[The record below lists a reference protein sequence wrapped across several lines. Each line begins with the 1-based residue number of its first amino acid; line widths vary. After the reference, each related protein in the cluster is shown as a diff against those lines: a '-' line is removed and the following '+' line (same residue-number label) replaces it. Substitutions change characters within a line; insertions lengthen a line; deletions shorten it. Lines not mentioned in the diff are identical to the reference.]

1 MARGLTHRVCR
12 RMLKGGM
19 IDPSDSVPSLPESDV
34 RMRFDASRSQILVL
48 TKTRPQFDSLLETMA
63 RAPGAQR
70 EDAGEPNT
78 LRYRDVVTTW
88 HERCSAEHVVECLQT
103 AFVNFLILDL
113 RGPEREFIEQRD
125 KAFRLLTALD
135 GVEDVET
142 RYGFH
147 RIMILLSG
155 EGDLI
160 DQTILELG
168 QRGVGHVLRDPSWRS
183 NDRTVGTGT
192 GSGTGSGS
200 ENGSEDGSGTRAGTR
215 AESDAVS
222 SFGARVL
229 EQVHLA
235 LLRPRR
241 ESRALCAAGGGIT
254 GIYFEMGALKCLDD
268 CFGRKLVNTFDAYY
282 GISAGAVV
290 TSLMANG
297 YSIDE
302 MMAAVAGVS
311 GGRLPPLSMAL
322 FRLGHFDFASALR
335 RGRRAVEALWST
347 MRDVRKIRSK
357 LSLEGLL
364 FDYLDLVGPPFRGHT
379 FERMLRN
386 ALTVPGTTN
395 DFRRMPRKLFVGATD
410 QDARRHVLFGD
421 ETHNHIPISVAVQA
435 SMSLNPAFSPT
446 ELDGR
451 FHEDGAVTRTSNFTE
466 AIQRGAGLVFV
477 LDPFVPYVSR
487 TPGFARDHGV
497 LYNLDQNIRTV
508 SFTRF
513 ESARNWALRRHPDV
527 GFYTFLPANR
537 LRQLLSVSP
546 MDHRPYLEIWRG
558 AYLST
563 LYHVRRVAHRLTG
576 DAAVH
581 GLTLET
587 SRAET
592 VAERLRAVVTRELRL
607 NDFYPDGRIEIIEPP
622 FCLSLSQP
630 SRAPNRASARAS
642 VGRGP
647 ASAETMRS
655 FSAAWPTAEP
665 LLDPS
670 SKKSAANDRSA

>member
-1 MARGLTHRVCR
+1 
-12 RMLKGGM
+12 MLKGVM
-19 IDPSDSVPSLPESDV
+19 IVPSDSATSRPASDV
-34 RMRFDASRSQILVL
+34 SMKFDPNRSQILVL
-48 TKTRPQFDSLLETMA
+48 TRTRPQFDALFESIA
-63 RAPGAQR
+63 CAPGCAPGVAPAAYDGALAAR
-70 EDAGEPNT
+70 T
-78 LRYRDVVTTW
+78 IRYQDVVTTW
-88 HERCSAEHVVECLQT
+88 HDRSSAEQVIECLQT
-103 AFVNFLILDL
+103 SFVNFLVLDL
-113 RGPEREFIEQRD
+113 RGPAQDFVDRRAQ
-125 KAFRLLTALD
+125 AFRLLTALD
-135 GVEDVET
+135 NVEDVET

-147 RIMILLSG
+147 RIMVLLSG

-160 DQTILELG
+160 DRTILELG
-168 QRGVGHVLRDPSWRS
+168 QRGVGHILRTAGWVDEPR
-183 NDRTVGTGT
+183 
-192 GSGTGSGS
+192 
-200 ENGSEDGSGTRAGTR
+200 DGVREA
-215 AESDAVS
+215 AD
-222 SFGARVL
+222 FGARVL
-229 EQVHLA
+229 AEVHLA
-235 LLRPRR
+235 LTRPRR

-268 CFGRKLVNTFDAYY
+268 CFGGKLVNTFDAYF

-335 RGRRAVEALWST
+335 RGRRAIEALWSS
-347 MRDVRKIRSK
+347 MRDAAKLRSK

-364 FDYLDLVGPPFRGHT
+364 FDYIDLVGPPFRGHT

-546 MDHRPYLEIWRG
+546 MDHRPFLEIWRG

-563 LYHVRRVAHRLTG
+563 LYQVRRIAHRLTG
-576 DAAVH
+576 DAAAH
-581 GLTLET
+581 GLVLDP
-587 SRAET
+587 SRADA
-592 VAERLRAVVTRELRL
+592 VAERLRAVVTRDLRL
-607 NDFYPDGRIEIIEPP
+607 NDFYPDGRIEIAEPP
-622 FCLSLSQP
+622 FCLSLSKP
-630 SRAPNRASARAS
+630 A
-642 VGRGP
+642 P
-647 ASAETMRS
+647 ASTPRPSTPPEVVRPASTEKPRDLSSSSRVRS
-655 FSAAWPTAEP
+655 H
-665 LLDPS
+665 LLGQA
-670 SKKSAANDRSA
+670 SKKSAANSRSA